1 VWSFNGAI
9 SKVTIALGSPIKK
22 SGGWRGDFKFTLF
35 VFKFNSWTRRICP
48 AFRITFGRFFRVAG
62 AGNAFFRPPFFGF
75 TSFFGLKKSKR
86 VQKNIQS
93 LYRAKKNGQKSVCEQ
108 SVNLRALRN
117 VFPF

>member
-75 TSFFGLKKSKR
+75 TSFFWFKKIKEGSKKYSKS
-86 VQKNIQS
+86 VQSKKE
-93 LYRAKKNGQKSVCEQ
+93 RAKISV
-108 SVNLRALRN
+108 
-117 VFPF
+117 